1 MTSKNINVTIHS
13 DDIRRVA
20 DANLS
25 HVLNRFMSKYSNTVA
40 NLGKNMSTEPKEKI
54 LNDMADLISVLE
66 GAIPEIAAIVAY
78 VNEIEDLP
86 TTIDT

>member
-1 MTSKNINVTIHS
+1 MKSKNINVSIHT

-25 HVLNRFMSKYSNTVA
+25 HVLARFISKYSNKVED
-40 NLGKNMSTEPKEKI
+40 LGKNLQAGSKENI

-86 TTIDT
+86 TATDT